1 MRACGRLT
9 APRTCPRR
17 KCSGLRTSSRTKPPD
32 SSEACTSQQSVSTS
46 SSRLKCCRASAERS
60 AGTSVTGERE
70 GSVGIGTS
78 SAAQSVGAPPLA
90 PLAVLPRFVNTLPMP
105 SPQRSVAVLA
115 YDGLSTFEFA
125 LAVEIFGL
133 RRPELGVRWYDFKVC
148 AIQPGPLRAE
158 GGVTMQARH
167 GLRAIESA
175 GTVIVPGWRHEL
187 DDPPPA
193 LLASLRRAHA
203 RGARLVSICS
213 GAFVLAATG
222 LLDGKRATTHWR
234 YTRLF
239 AARFP
244 RVKLMPDVLY
254 VDEGQ
259 LLTSAGSAAGLDL
272 CMHIVRK
279 DYGAAI
285 ANEVARRLV
294 IAPHREGGQAQ
305 FVPEPIAPSDT
316 GSPLAPVLDWALRNL
331 REPISVRRLARRA
344 GMSERTFCR
353 RFFAQQGTSPARW
366 LIGQRVIAAQ
376 RLLETTPLEVET
388 IAERIGMGTATNLRH
403 HFRAQVRTT
412 PTRYRRMF
420 RSSAG

>member
-1 MRACGRLT
+1 
-9 APRTCPRR
+9 
-17 KCSGLRTSSRTKPPD
+17 
-32 SSEACTSQQSVSTS
+32 
-46 SSRLKCCRASAERS
+46 
-60 AGTSVTGERE
+60 
-70 GSVGIGTS
+70 
-78 SAAQSVGAPPLA
+78 
-90 PLAVLPRFVNTLPMP
+90 MP

-239 AARFP
+239 AERFP

-305 FVPEPIAPSDT
+305 FVTEAVAPSDA
-316 GSPLAPVLDWALRNL
+316 GSPLSPVLDWALQNL

-344 GMSERTFCR
+344 AMSERTFCR
-353 RFFAQQGTSPARW
+353 RFFAQLGTSPARW

-376 RLLETTPLEVET
+376 RLLETSALLVET
-388 IAERIGMGTATNLRH
+388 IAERIGMGSAANLRH
-403 HFRAQVRTT
+403 HFRAQICTT
-412 PTRYRRMF
+412 PTRYRQSF
-420 RSSAG
+420 STSKG